1 MDERMKELLKF
12 RNFVG
17 VGLFLMVCTLST
29 FYITLDVLQFPL
41 YPTYITVYIL
51 SVFFSYWLNSRFTF
65 GKKQN
70 VKDGVKYYIVYIL
83 GLLIGIALLA
93 LFKSLFSVSNFILIL
108 MILVPRTA
116 LTYLLSR
123 FLIFKDE
130 EPTSTAE
137 LDVSSTE

>member
-1 MDERMKELLKF
+1 MKELLRF

-29 FYITLDVLQFPL
+29 FYVTLDILELPL
-41 YPTYITVYIL
+41 YPTYITIYVL

-70 VKDGVKYYIVYIL
+70 VKDGVKYYIVYIF
-83 GLLIGIALLA
+83 GLLIGLGLLT

-123 FLIFKDE
+123 FLIFNEKE
-130 EPTSTAE
+130 GETA
-137 LDVSSTE
+137 